1 MASPIGWP
9 RKKGRWAMPYET
21 FEIKFATR
29 HVEFKLS
36 REGSID
42 SLCREGF
49 RETFQTRWLTCLLER
64 WDHPD
69 GRYKLVAYKGGGLY
83 MCEDVND
90 PQWKE
95 IIDLISGEDEPPI
108 PLVSEDWFE
117 LEIISDH
124 ARADVGGTCVRQMSS
139 DQIPTTFAEWEKFV
153 RSYVVEHEKATFSL
167 RNGRSGE
174 TVYSDTLRKKRDGS
188 VSMVPRKRPERSR

>member
-1 MASPIGWP
+1 
-9 RKKGRWAMPYET
+9 MPQHT

-36 REGSID
+36 REESLD

-49 RETFQTRWLTCLLER
+49 RETYETRWLTCLLER

-95 IIDLISGEDEPPI
+95 IIDLISCEDKPPI

-117 LEIISDH
+117 LEMVSDH
-124 ARADVGGTCVRQMSS
+124 ALPMWVEPVS
-139 DQIPTTFAEWEKFV
+139 DECPLT
-153 RSYVVEHEKATFSL
+153 RSL
-167 RNGRSGE
+167 QLLLIGRSSCGGMSLKAE
-174 TVYSDTLRKKRDGS
+174 KPRSLYGTVGRVKQFSRI
-188 VSMVPRKRPERSR
+188 RSGKTRTDL

>member
-1 MASPIGWP
+1 
-9 RKKGRWAMPYET
+9 MPHEE
-21 FEIKFATR
+21 FEIRFSTR
-29 HVEFKLS
+29 QVEFKLS
-36 REGSID
+36 QDKSID

-49 RETFQTRWLTCLLER
+49 RETYQINWLTCRLER

-69 GRYKLVAYKGGGLY
+69 GRYKLVLYKGGGLY

-117 LEIISDH
+117 LEMVSDQ
-124 ARADVGGTCVRQMSS
+124 ACADVGGTGVRRMSS
-139 DQIPTTFAEWEKFV
+139 DQIPTTLAEWEKLM
-153 RSYVVEHEKATFSL
+153 RRYVVVQEETTFTL

-174 TVYSDTLRKKRDGS
+174 TLFSDTLRKNRDGS
-188 VSMVPRKRPERSR
+188 VSMVPRKGPE